1 MARGL
6 GGILKVFQRLR
17 SVSHMKTVLN
27 QPSATVSE
35 RTSIARSLAVS
46 LNGRVFAKQRWSGR
60 FVNVAPSMCSA
71 LGPPLS
77 LLALS
82 HFIDCIQLAD
92 DDCVRRQ
99 LKIAVGYYYILLC
112 TPRGGHNHSPTF
124 TCSCYLVGNDH
135 QVATFDP
142 LKIILEDTDNK
153 HVVNMCTMSR
163 ILQSV
168 ISLFY
173 MPKVILILQYLE
185 PDYYFSDSNTKVDLF
200 WIQRKS

>member
-17 SVSHMKTVLN
+17 SVSHMKTVLK

-82 HFIDCIQLAD
+82 HFIDCIPLAD
-92 DDCVRRQ
+92 DDCVRSQ
-99 LKIAVGYYYILLC
+99 LKIAVGYYYILISRLAHPAAVR
-112 TPRGGHNHSPTF
+112 TIHLHSPAAVTWWAMI
-124 TCSCYLVGNDH
+124 T
-135 QVATFDP
+135 
-142 LKIILEDTDNK
+142 
-153 HVVNMCTMSR
+153 R
-163 ILQSV
+163 
-168 ISLFY
+168 
-173 MPKVILILQYLE
+173 
-185 PDYYFSDSNTKVDLF
+185 
-200 WIQRKS
+200 

>member
-27 QPSATVSE
+27 QPSVTVSE

-77 LLALS
+77 LLAVS

-92 DDCVRRQ
+92 DDRVRSQ
-99 LKIAVGYYYILLC
+99 LKIAVG
-112 TPRGGHNHSPTF
+112 
-124 TCSCYLVGNDH
+124 
-135 QVATFDP
+135 
-142 LKIILEDTDNK
+142 
-153 HVVNMCTMSR
+153 
-163 ILQSV
+163 
-168 ISLFY
+168 
-173 MPKVILILQYLE
+173 
-185 PDYYFSDSNTKVDLF
+185 
-200 WIQRKS
+200 